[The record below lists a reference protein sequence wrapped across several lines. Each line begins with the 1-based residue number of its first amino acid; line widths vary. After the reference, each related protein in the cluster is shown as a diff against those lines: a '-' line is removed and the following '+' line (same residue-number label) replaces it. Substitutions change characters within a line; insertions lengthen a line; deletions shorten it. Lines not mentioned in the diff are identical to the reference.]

1 MYAEAAQYNY
11 PAEHVTKICK
21 AIDGAPAGT
30 DVIGRIVAGV
40 VAFSGNWTCNDTI
53 ADDYSSE
60 IIMGW
65 SWQVS
70 YYSISKSLASHHF
83 VVYLYFF

>member
-1 MYAEAAQYNY
+1 MYAGAAQYNY
-11 PAEHVTKICK
+11 PAEYVRKICEG
-21 AIDGAPAGT
+21 IDGAPAGT

-60 IIMGW
+60 IMMGW

-70 YYSISKSLASHHF
+70 YYSISKSFDSY
-83 VVYLYFF
+83 YLL